1 MKLRAQRLFTH
12 SQKKML
18 SRRKRKAAKLHM
30 ILVVGSFFCVT
41 EAFATEW
48 NVSLWGT
55 PRATTKHVEKLADLV
70 SEKTGGEFSLNI
82 SYGGLSNPR
91 ENLDG
96 ITIGAF
102 EMAQFCVGHNPQKT
116 PALSVL
122 ELPLM
127 NVEGLAENRFVSEE
141 VHKHPTVRSEF
152 ETLNAFLLMPTPMPQ
167 QNLLGHG
174 NVPNA
179 VGDLSGLK
187 IRAGGSVA
195 ATLSA
200 AGANPQHLP
209 FSETSGAFEQGNISA
224 IALAPHSHI
233 GMGTAHLS
241 SWWTANLNVGAP
253 QCPIAVN
260 KDALDGLSEEH
271 KEALLGSVDEAL
283 DHYVD
288 NYLNTVISPWM
299 ATLSE
304 NGIQTIVYDAET
316 LGEFLIRIEEPSTS
330 AWVETYSGA
339 LSSRDL
345 LEFVKGK
352 SKPRCCRDDEMCRK
366 CPK

>member
-1 MKLRAQRLFTH
+1 MAQRV
-12 SQKKML
+12 QKLVAKSKNLL
-18 SRRKRKAAKLHM
+18 SRRVRKATSLYIAFA
-30 ILVVGSFFCVT
+30 VGSFCWAA
-41 EAFATEW
+41 EALATEW

-70 SEKTGGEFSLNI
+70 REKTGGEFSLNI
-82 SYGGLSNPR
+82 SYGGLSTPR

-96 ITIGAF
+96 IAIGAF

-122 ELPLM
+122 ELPLISI
-127 NVEGLAENRFVSEE
+127 EGLAENRFVSEE
-141 VHKHPTVRSEF
+141 VYKHPAVRSES
-152 ETLNAFLLMPTPMPQ
+152 EAWNAFLLMPTPMPQ
-167 QNLLGHG
+167 QNLLGYG
-174 NVPNA
+174 NAPNA
-179 VGDLSGLK
+179 VSDLSGLK

-195 ATLSA
+195 AALSA
-200 AGANPQHLP
+200 AGANPQYLP
-209 FSETSGAFEQGNISA
+209 FSETADAFEQGNISA
-224 IALAPHSHI
+224 VALAPHSHI
-233 GMGTAHLS
+233 GMGTTRIG
-241 SWWTANLNVGAP
+241 SWWTANLNIGAP

-260 KDALDGLSEEH
+260 KDALDDLSEEH

-288 NYLNTVISPWM
+288 NYLNSVISPWM

-316 LGEFLIRIEEPSTS
+316 LGNFQISIEEPISS
-330 AWVETYSGA
+330 AWMEALPGA
-339 LSSRDL
+339 LLSSEL

>member
-1 MKLRAQRLFTH
+1 MTQRAQRLVTQ
-12 SQKKML
+12 SKNPL
-18 SRRKRKAAKLHM
+18 PRRVRKAASLH
-30 ILVVGSFFCVT
+30 IALAVGSFCWAA

-55 PRATTKHVEKLADLV
+55 PRATTEHVEKLADLV
-70 SEKTGGEFSLNI
+70 SEKTGGEFSLNV

-96 ITIGAF
+96 IAIGAF

-127 NVEGLAENRFVSEE
+127 SVEGLAENRFVSEE
-141 VHKHPTVRSEF
+141 VYKHPAVRSEF
-152 ETLNAFLLMPTPMPQ
+152 EALNAFLLMPTPMPQ
-167 QNLLGHG
+167 QNLLGYG
-174 NVPNA
+174 NAPNA

-187 IRAGGSVA
+187 IRAGGNVA
-195 ATLSA
+195 AALSA
-200 AGANPQHLP
+200 AGANPQYLP
-209 FSETSGAFEQGNISA
+209 FSETADAFNQGNISA
-224 IALAPHSHI
+224 VALAPHSHI
-233 GMGTAHLS
+233 GMGTTRLG

-260 KDALDGLSEEH
+260 MDAFDSLSDEH
-271 KEALLGSVDEAL
+271 KEALIGSVEEAL

-288 NYLNTVISPWM
+288 NYLNGIISPWM

-316 LGEFLIRIEEPSTS
+316 LADFQIRIEEPISS
-330 AWVETYSGA
+330 AWMEAYSGGPF
-339 LSSRDL
+339 SSEL